1 MLDKSQLQAQGIH
14 TIDTTPPPESQKLIA
29 LLKEHAPHAFR
40 DGKLDFKAL
49 TRLLGEE
56 AEYASYELNFLGKR
70 EANKLSNT
78 PATKE
83 LKSEPDR
90 SSEFNTTGNAIII
103 GDNLHA
109 LKTLKSA
116 YYGKVKMIYID
127 PPYNTGSD
135 GFIYRDHFGEDYKNI
150 LRELNLMEFNDDGEE
165 MLSKRINYFKNI
177 FGDKTHSGW
186 LSFMY
191 PRLKLARE
199 LLRDD
204 GVIFISIDDNEQA
217 NLKILCDEI
226 FGEHNFVACLCVIDN
241 LKGNNNTDG
250 IVSTNEYC
258 LVYAKNISS
267 LTIGEMAI
275 QDEDNKELAKW
286 HKDDL
291 GYWKE
296 GRNIKGTGEN
306 APREKR
312 PSMFYPIY
320 LDDNLEI
327 SLTKSER
334 FYIEVLP
341 ITNGQEMCWNWSKST
356 LEKNKHEL
364 IVKKTKSGYNF
375 IKKQR
380 PNIGD
385 MPSQRIK
392 TTCYS
397 PKYSTSTSAQT
408 IKNLFSVSVFNY
420 TKSVYLIRDFLEI
433 STNDNDI
440 VMDFFA
446 GSGTTA
452 HAVMELNAEDRNNG
466 KQGNRKFI
474 LVQLD
479 EAIDEKANKV
489 AYDFCKSLGSENPT
503 IADITIERVKRAGE
517 KIRGEQI
524 KKEKGGDSTID
535 TGFKVFSLI
544 DKQRLNPQEQDLLTL
559 ASSPLTP
566 YQKAINLA
574 LHAGRTLDTRIQ
586 PVIEGKLYRD
596 ERNFYLIAC
605 DKEVQKH
612 LTADKNKDIFLSGYE
627 DIAIQDL
634 LNLQASIQKTRL
646 KVLF

>member
-1 MLDKSQLQAQGIH
+1 MLDRNQTH
-14 TIDTTPPPESQKLIA
+14 DTHYGLS
-29 LLKEHAPHAFR
+29 
-40 DGKLDFKAL
+40 
-49 TRLLGEE
+49 
-56 AEYASYELNFLGKR
+56 FLGKQ
-70 EANKLSNT
+70 EANALYNA

-83 LKSEPDR
+83 LKGEPDR
-90 SSEFNTTGNAIII
+90 SSEFDTTGNAIII

-109 LKTLKSA
+109 LKTLRTA
-116 YYGKVKMIYID
+116 YYGKVKTIYID
-127 PPYNTGSD
+127 PPYACTDINSIDKELAFIKDKFGS
-135 GFIYRDHFGEDYKNI
+135 
-150 LRELNLMEFNDDGEE
+150 
-165 MLSKRINYFKNI
+165 S
-177 FGDKTHSGW
+177 HSSW

-191 PRLKLARE
+191 PRLRLARD

-226 FGEHNFVACLCVIDN
+226 FGEHNFITQISVVNN
-241 LKGNNNTDG
+241 LKGANNTCG
-250 IVSTNEYC
+250 IVSVNEYC
-258 LVYAKNISS
+258 LIYAKDTSCV
-267 LTIGEMAI
+267 TIGEVALREE
-275 QDEDNKELAKW
+275 DEKELAKW
-286 HKDDL
+286 KEDDF
-291 GYWKE
+291 GYWK
-296 GRNIKGTGEN
+296 KGGQLKSSGKQAQVKKSKN
-306 APREKR
+306 D
-312 PSMFYPIY
+312 YPIY
-320 LDDNLEI
+320 LNDELEI
-327 SLTKSER
+327 SLEKSEE

-341 ITNGQEMCWNWSKST
+341 TTTDQKIVGWTWNKDHLSD
-356 LEKNKHEL
+356 NRHNL
-364 IVKKTKSGYNF
+364 IVEKTSRGYDIFKKT
-375 IKKQR
+375 R
-380 PNIGD
+380 PTS
-385 MPSQRIK
+385 MVPSKRLK

-397 PKYSTSTSAQT
+397 PRYSFSTSSQT
-408 IKNLFSVSVFNY
+408 IKDLFGDSILICS
-420 TKSVYLIRDFLEI
+420 KSVYLVRDFLEI
-433 STNDNDI
+433 STKDDDI

-479 EAIDEKANKV
+479 EAIKQDGKDKIV
-489 AYDFCKSLGSENPT
+489 YDFCKGLGSENPT

>member
-1 MLDKSQLQAQGIH
+1 MLDRNQLQAQGIH
-14 TIDTTPPPESQKLIA
+14 TIDTTPHPESQKLLA

-90 SSEFNTTGNAIII
+90 SSEFDTTGNAIII

-226 FGEHNFVACLCVIDN
+226 FGEHNFVGDFI
-241 LKGNNNTDG
+241 
-250 IVSTNEYC
+250 
-258 LVYAKNISS
+258 
-267 LTIGEMAI
+267 
-275 QDEDNKELAKW
+275 
-286 HKDDL
+286 
-291 GYWKE
+291 
-296 GRNIKGTGEN
+296 R
-306 APREKR
+306 
-312 PSMFYPIY
+312 
-320 LDDNLEI
+320 
-327 SLTKSER
+327 
-334 FYIEVLP
+334 
-341 ITNGQEMCWNWSKST
+341 
-356 LEKNKHEL
+356 
-364 IVKKTKSGYNF
+364 KTKSTTNDAKTGINYQHEFLLCYAKDKNNANLLGGEKDLSRYKNPDNDPNGAWVSSDPIAKSGTYAAITNPHTGKIDYPPKGMFWRFSKNTMQKYIDSGQIHFKKEHGDNERGFIYKRYLKDLKTTKKTFDSLKFTDNAFMNQPATKELIKLGLSEYFTYPKGVEF
-375 IKKQR
+375 IKE
-380 PNIGD
+380 I
-385 MPSQRIK
+385 IK
-392 TTCYS
+392 HG
-397 PKYSTSTSAQT
+397 A
-408 IKNLFSVSVFNY
+408 
-420 TKSVYLIRDFLEI
+420 D
-433 STNDNDI
+433 DNDI

-452 HAVMELNAEDRNNG
+452 HAVMELNAEDKNNG

-489 AYDFCKSLGSENPT
+489 AYDFCKGLGSENPT

-517 KIRGEQI
+517 KIREAN
-524 KKEKGGDSTID
+524 KDSAID

-544 DKQRLNPQEQDLLTL
+544 DKQRLNPQDQDLLTL
-559 ASSPLTP
+559 TSSPLTP

-574 LHAGRTLDTRIQ
+574 LHAGKTLDTRIQ

-612 LTADKNKDIFLSGYE
+612 LASHKNEEIFLSGYE

>member
-14 TIDTTPPPESQKLIA
+14 TIDTTPPLESQSLIA
-29 LLKEHAPHAFR
+29 LLKEHAPHAFS
-40 DGKLDFKAL
+40 DGKLNLKYLAN
-49 TRLLGEE
+49 LLGTESSDTH
-56 AEYASYELNFLGKR
+56 YGLSFLGKQ
-70 EANKLSNT
+70 EANALYNA

-83 LKSEPDR
+83 LKGEPDR
-90 SSEFNTTGNAIII
+90 SSEFDTTGNAIII

-135 GFIYRDHFGEDYKNI
+135 GFIYRDYFDEDYKAI
-150 LRELNLMEFNDDGEE
+150 LREKGFLQTNEDGKEILSEALNFCQNQA
-165 MLSKRINYFKNI
+165 
-177 FGDKTHSGW
+177 GDKSHSGW

-191 PRLKLARE
+191 PRLRLARD

-226 FGEHNFVACLCVIDN
+226 FGEHNFIGDFIRKTKSTTNDAKTGINYQHEFLLC
-241 LKGNNNTDG
+241 
-250 IVSTNEYC
+250 
-258 LVYAKNISS
+258 YAKDKNNANLLGGEKDLSRYKNPDNDPNGAWISDNPS
-267 LTIGEMAI
+267 AKSGTMA
-275 QDEDNKELAKW
+275 N
-286 HKDDL
+286 
-291 GYWKE
+291 GY
-296 GRNIKGTGEN
+296 
-306 APREKR
+306 
-312 PSMFYPIY
+312 F
-320 LDDNLEI
+320 
-327 SLTKSER
+327 
-334 FYIEVLP
+334 P
-341 ITNGQEMCWNWSKST
+341 ITNPHTGKVDYPPKGRFWLFSKNTMQKYIDSGQIHFKKEHGDNERGFIYKRYLKDLKTTKKTFDSLKFTDNAFMNQPATK
-356 LEKNKHEL
+356 EL
-364 IVKKTKSGYNF
+364 IKLGLSEYFTYPKGVEF
-375 IKKQR
+375 IKE
-380 PNIGD
+380 I
-385 MPSQRIK
+385 IK
-392 TTCYS
+392 HG
-397 PKYSTSTSAQT
+397 A
-408 IKNLFSVSVFNY
+408 
-420 TKSVYLIRDFLEI
+420 D
-433 STNDNDI
+433 DNDI

-489 AYDFCKSLGSENPT
+489 AYDFCKGLGSKNPT
-503 IADITIERVKRAGE
+503 IADITIERVKRAGK
-517 KIRGEQI
+517 KIREAN
-524 KKEKGGDSTID
+524 KDSAID

-544 DKQRLNPQEQDLLTL
+544 DKQRLNPQDQDLLTL

-574 LHAGRTLDTRIQ
+574 LHAGKTLDTRIQ

-596 ERNFYLIAC
+596 KSNFYLIAC

-612 LTADKNKDIFLSGYE
+612 LASHKNEEIFLSGYE

-634 LNLQASIQKTRL
+634 LNIKPRL